1 MYIKMKTIFFSNTDR
16 GHANHGWLNS
26 YHTFSF
32 GGYHNPSKMNFGAL
46 RVLNDDTVNGGMGF
60 GKHPHD
66 NMEIVSIPLEGGLEH
81 QDSMGNK
88 TLIKKGEVQ
97 IMSAGTGV
105 FHSEKNE
112 SGKAPVKFLQIWV
125 FPDKKNIEPRYD
137 QKIFDLAARK
147 NKFQTVVSPLGTS
160 DEGVKINQNAWF
172 SLVDLENENTLT
184 YNLKDKN
191 NGVYVFV
198 LEGELEIDGQ
208 KLIKRDGLGI
218 TETELVTIKSSQD
231 SEVLLM
237 EVPMSF

>member
-172 SLVDLENENTLT
+172 SLVDLENKNTLT
-184 YNLKDKN
+184 YNLKDTN

-208 KLIKRDGLGI
+208 KLSKRDGLGI

-231 SEVLLM
+231 AEVLLM
-237 EVPMSF
+237 EIPMSF

>member
-1 MYIKMKTIFFSNTDR
+1 MKTIFFSNTDR

-32 GGYHNPSKMNFGAL
+32 GGYHNPNKMNFGAL
-46 RVLNDDTVNGGMGF
+46 RVLNDDTVNGGKGF
-60 GKHPHD
+60 SKHPHD

-125 FPDKKNIEPRYD
+125 SPDKKNIEPRYD

-147 NKFQTVVSPLGTS
+147 NKFQTVVSPLGTT

-172 SLVDLENENTLT
+172 SLVDLENENTQT

-198 LEGELEIDGQ
+198 LEGEVEIDGQ

-231 SEVLLM
+231 TEVLLM
-237 EVPMSF
+237 EIPMSF

>member
-1 MYIKMKTIFFSNTDR
+1 MKTIFFSNTDR

-60 GKHPHD
+60 SKHPHD

-125 FPDKKNIEPRYD
+125 SPDKKNIKPRYD
-137 QKIFDLAARK
+137 QKIFDLVARK
-147 NKFQTVVSPLGTS
+147 NKFQTVVSPLGTT

-172 SLVDLENENTLT
+172 SLVDLENENTQT

-198 LEGELEIDGQ
+198 LEGEVEIDGQ

-231 SEVLLM
+231 TEVLLM
-237 EVPMSF
+237 EIPMSF

>member
-1 MYIKMKTIFFSNTDR
+1 MKTIFFSNTDR

-32 GGYHNPSKMNFGAL
+32 GGYHNPNKMNFGAL

-60 GKHPHD
+60 SKHPHD

-125 FPDKKNIEPRYD
+125 SPDKKNIKPRYD
-137 QKIFDLAARK
+137 QKIFDLVARK
-147 NKFQTVVSPLGTS
+147 NKFQTVVSPLGTT

-172 SLVDLENENTLT
+172 SLIDLENENTQT

-198 LEGELEIDGQ
+198 LEGEVEIDGE

-231 SEVLLM
+231 TEVLLM
-237 EVPMSF
+237 EIPMSF

>member
-1 MYIKMKTIFFSNTDR
+1 MKTIFFSNTDR

-32 GGYHNPSKMNFGAL
+32 GGYHNPNKMNFGAL
-46 RVLNDDTVNGGMGF
+46 RVLNDDTVNGGKGF
-60 GKHPHD
+60 SKHPHD

-125 FPDKKNIEPRYD
+125 FPAKKNIEPRYD
-137 QKIFDLAARK
+137 QKIFNLAARK
-147 NKFQTVVSPLGTS
+147 NKFQTVVSPLGTT
-160 DEGVKINQNAWF
+160 DEGVKINKNAWF
-172 SLVDLENENTLT
+172 SLVDLENENTQT

-198 LEGELEIDGQ
+198 LEGEVEIDGQ

-231 SEVLLM
+231 TEVLLM
-237 EVPMSF
+237 EIPMSF

>member
-1 MYIKMKTIFFSNTDR
+1 MKTIFFSNTDR

-60 GKHPHD
+60 SKHPHD

-147 NKFQTVVSPLGTS
+147 NKFQTVVSPLGTT

-198 LEGELEIDGQ
+198 LEGEVEIDGQ

-231 SEVLLM
+231 TEVLLM
-237 EVPMSF
+237 EIPMSF

>member
-1 MYIKMKTIFFSNTDR
+1 MKTIFFSNTDR

-46 RVLNDDTVNGGMGF
+46 RVLNDDTVNAGMGF
-60 GKHPHD
+60 SKHPHD

-147 NKFQTVVSPLGTS
+147 NKFQTVVSPLETT

-172 SLVDLENENTLT
+172 SLVDLANENTLT

-208 KLIKRDGLGI
+208 KLSKRDGLGI
-218 TETELVTIKSSQD
+218 TETEAVTITSSQD
-231 SEVLLM
+231 AEVLLM
-237 EVPMSF
+237 EIPMSF

>member
-1 MYIKMKTIFFSNTDR
+1 MKTIFFSNTDR
-16 GHANHGWLNS
+16 GQANHGWLNS

-32 GGYHNPSKMNFGAL
+32 GGFHNPSKMNFGAL

-60 GKHPHD
+60 SKHPHD

-137 QKIFDLAARK
+137 QKTFDLATRK
-147 NKFQTVVSPLGTS
+147 NKFQTVVSPLGTT

-172 SLVDLENENTLT
+172 SLVDLGNENTLT
-184 YNLKDKN
+184 YNLKDTN

-208 KLIKRDGLGI
+208 KLSKRDGLGI

-231 SEVLLM
+231 AEVLLM
-237 EVPMSF
+237 EIPMSF

>member
-1 MYIKMKTIFFSNTDR
+1 MKTIFFSNTDR

-60 GKHPHD
+60 SKHPHD

-147 NKFQTVVSPLGTS
+147 NKFQTVVSPLGTT

-231 SEVLLM
+231 AEVLLI
-237 EVPMSF
+237 EIPMSF

>member
-1 MYIKMKTIFFSNTDR
+1 MKTIFFSNTDR

-32 GGYHNPSKMNFGAL
+32 GGYHNPNKMNFGAL

-60 GKHPHD
+60 SKHPHD

-125 FPDKKNIEPRYD
+125 SPDKKNIKPRYD
-137 QKIFDLAARK
+137 QKIFDLVARK
-147 NKFQTVVSPLGTS
+147 NKFQTVVSPLGTT

-172 SLVDLENENTLT
+172 SLVDLENENTQT

-198 LEGELEIDGQ
+198 LEGEVEIDGQ

-231 SEVLLM
+231 TEVLLM
-237 EVPMSF
+237 EIPMSF

>member
-1 MYIKMKTIFFSNTDR
+1 MKTIFFSNTDR

-60 GKHPHD
+60 SKHPHD

-112 SGKAPVKFLQIWV
+112 SGKAPMKFLQIWV
-125 FPDKKNIEPRYD
+125 SPDKKNINPRYD

-147 NKFQTVVSPLGTS
+147 NKFQTVVSPLGTT

-172 SLVDLENENTLT
+172 SLVDLENENTQT

-198 LEGELEIDGQ
+198 LEGEVEIDGQ

-218 TETELVTIKSSQD
+218 TETKLVTIKSSQD
-231 SEVLLM
+231 TEVLLM
-237 EVPMSF
+237 EIPMGF